1 MNHSTLTLQLHL
13 AEVLA
18 TSPRKEWKN
27 IEKFMTFKVPED
39 NKVVII
45 PSRTQESI
53 FSLAYYLEK
62 SDGTHVEKILPY
74 LISCYKYIEDIS
86 LNETLKIEDCYSMQ
100 FFSKALLEK
109 LFIFAEKNNDYK
121 DKLNEL
127 AWESLT
133 HHTNIFSEISEKE
146 TVVSYSTL
154 ILNGIIQ
161 LLQIINC
168 YIDDWSEEYLEK
180 TNEIFKIFVK
190 SSSLNTVH
198 AISTYTFQGS
208 KENLII
214 IKCLREYK
222 PYFDKKQIIYSGL
235 SQSTL
240 IGLIFKFL
248 KKILMTDIRQA
259 YIEQQKKSDKEIT
272 QERRIWTALSYN
284 KIDFISQFK
293 NDIVSEIYQTS
304 IRWFS
309 EYTQFIFN
317 SLLRN
322 DNIADQDLYAFTT
335 VLKTIVISAL
345 HLKHIDDD
353 FVNKLRKIILDSSNV
368 PKLPM
373 AVVVLEALGIIMINF
388 DHLQTPISMIIK
400 NFLIQPSTSFIK
412 AENPI
417 NTNISIL
424 RQCATDS
431 ISLALKAIDNAK
443 LSKAVLVHYC
453 DELYGISKETSGV
466 KTIIYHNVLKA
477 ITTIACHI
485 NKKEIIDMAVPA
497 LTRRL
502 NENEDQINALY
513 CLVEIALTNDVT
525 VFRDIINLLAEI
537 SKQENYE
544 DNSKVQII
552 YKCFLIMARTPNLP
566 PKKYE
571 LLLEILLFIFVSKTL
586 LLPPKALKHRTRINE
601 FTPLLLIL
609 KELFSHDIIHPELNC
624 NNEMNVAFRN
634 FWFYCILLGYRNGQ
648 WFSNWHS
655 ILSVIA
661 RYTPT
666 LLVSGSNAN
675 SLETILES
683 NSILRQK
690 FSDGLQ
696 SLIKAECANVV
707 TRNTDIKGLSFIQ
720 SAYLLTIYQL
730 ESMRMDKLDIT
741 YIFQYILNEATNN
754 SGITFAM
761 DTLADKILDIYLKKQ
776 EVNIG
781 TREFTE
787 NIEKQ
792 IGFIV
797 TNASHRLKRIRNFSR
812 RFLEKIVTRF
822 PSVLMNKKTLYLMLN
837 ILIALTSSMSIKS
850 SEKLFIDNSSIN
862 DIASYLEVADGCDHK
877 KELANEYLGLCKQWI
892 EYASKVSS
900 VEINGLLQSYL
911 LNIHIPTPGASRFI
925 GTGVT
930 SQFGDMFG
938 SKFINSSFMN
948 TFSLQSYCIGKILG
962 IRDAVNENLISE
974 NTVLLQMKEKLQHFV
989 KEYQLNTTSLNQSE
1003 VEVTKIVEKF
1013 TSELYMVCAYIIVSE
1028 NVDKDLLQDVCW
1040 IPIQMFN
1047 AQVMAVAKAAWI
1059 WLMTTRPELSLV
1071 ILTELLSAWE
1081 WTKFKKRGLFS
1092 TNKKREDPFMHRITY
1107 TVPAKR
1113 KPKAH
1118 FAEVHSIWVEFLAD
1132 RYNVLKYNGNVYDKV
1147 FMKLIQISF
1156 CDDALSNSM
1165 YARKTTFQ
1173 LLTLGMRVLQHQKQ
1187 RKDDSKFELLLK
1199 KELYEVAFSWF
1210 KDPPVWGDSND
1221 KQTLENEIRAID
1233 EFCQLIRFDVK
1244 NNLLTMRNINKFKNN
1259 GIVYKILFQQ
1269 YSKLSF
1275 DQFSKNLA
1283 KIFENAQEILLLLL
1297 EDELR
1302 HLDIWYDPEKKQT
1315 NKVNIPNRLSYNKNK
1330 WGSLIS
1336 NAWNISPLLAAE
1348 IPAKFKL
1355 PILHNE
1361 LIRLITSNPIAV
1373 IDSTSALEEVI
1384 SQKCNIS
1391 NNYGFRS
1398 LLYWEHVSPIHAV
1411 SFLANQTEKNP
1422 WEIQYSLRVL
1432 EHFPADMIF
1441 FYVPQI
1447 VQLLR
1452 NDPLGYAEHYIL
1464 KTAHSSQLFA
1474 HQIIWNMK
1482 ANMFNEEKDG
1492 TLVPD
1497 KIKPLLDRMIEKIVN
1512 PLSGSDK
1519 EFYEREF
1526 TFFNEVTGISGKLMP
1541 FIKCSKPEKKKK
1553 IDEEM
1558 AKIKVDVGVYLPSN
1572 PDSIVI
1578 DIDYKSGIPLQSHAK
1593 APFLATFKTKPRS
1606 AGENEEE
1613 NNDLSEEEDSNKEI
1627 WESAIFKVGDDC
1639 RQDILALQLIA
1650 IFKSIFVKDGL
1661 DMYLYPYRVVAT
1673 EPGCGVIECIPN
1685 SISRDQMGREKV
1697 NSLYDYYVVKFGH
1710 SDTVSYQKA
1719 RANFIRSLAAYSIVL
1734 YMLQIKDRHNGNIMF
1749 DNEGYIIHIDFGFI
1763 LDISP
1768 GGVNFE
1774 NVPFKLTTEM
1784 LEVMREEI
1792 DSQPYE
1798 WFCELVIRGY
1808 LAIRPYATQIIE
1820 MVTLMQ
1826 ESGLPC
1832 FRGEVTLRKLKSR
1845 FQLDLTEQQAAEF
1858 MSERIKE
1865 SRQNILSVGYDMFQ
1879 QIQNEIPY
1887 HR

>member
-18 TSPRKEWKN
+18 TSPKKEWKN

-39 NKVVII
+39 NKVEIV

-74 LISCYKYIEDIS
+74 LINCYRYIEGIS
-86 LNETLKIEDCYSMQ
+86 LNDTLRIEDCYSMQ

-109 LFIFAEKNNDYK
+109 LFMFAENNNDYK
-121 DKLNEL
+121 DKINEL

-133 HHTNIFSEISEKE
+133 KHTDIFSEISEKE
-146 TVVSYSTL
+146 TLVSYSTL
-154 ILNGIIQ
+154 VLNGIIQ

-168 YIDDWSEEYLEK
+168 YIDNWSQEYLEK
-180 TNEIFKIFVK
+180 THELFKTFVK
-190 SSSLNTVH
+190 SSSLKTVH

-208 KENLII
+208 KENLVI
-214 IKCLREYK
+214 IKCLREYRS
-222 PYFDKKQIIYSGL
+222 FFNKKQIIYSGL

-248 KKILMTDIRQA
+248 KKILMTDIKKG
-259 YIEQQKKSDKEIT
+259 YTEQQKQLNQPVV
-272 QERRIWTALSYN
+272 QERLWYILAYN
-284 KIDFISQFK
+284 KIQFTSTFSS
-293 NDIVSEIYQTS
+293 DTVSEIYQTS

-317 SLLRN
+317 SLARN
-322 DNIADQDLYAFTT
+322 DNIAEQDLYAFTT

-345 HLKHIDDD
+345 HLKKIDED
-353 FVNKLRKIILDSSNV
+353 FVNKLKKIILDTSNI

-373 AVVVLEALGIIMINF
+373 TVVVLEALGVIMINF
-388 DHLQTPISMIIK
+388 DYLQNTISLIIK
-400 NFLIQPSTSFIK
+400 SFLIQPSISFTKLDNTSI
-412 AENPI
+412 
-417 NTNISIL
+417 TIL
-424 RQCATDS
+424 RQCAADA
-431 ISLALKAIDNAK
+431 ISLALKAIDNTK

-477 ITTIACHI
+477 ITSIACQI
-485 NKKEIIDMAVPA
+485 NKKEIIDMTVPA

-502 NENEDQINALY
+502 NENEEDQINALY
-513 CLVEIALTNDVT
+513 CLVEIALTNDAT
-525 VFRDIINLLAEI
+525 VFRDIINLLSEI

-544 DNSKVQII
+544 NNTKVKII
-552 YKCFLIMARTPNLP
+552 YQCFLIIARTPDLP
-566 PKKYE
+566 PRFYE
-571 LLLEILLFIFVSKTL
+571 LLLETLLFIFVSKTL
-586 LLPPKALKHRTRINE
+586 LLPPKVLKHRIKISE

-624 NNEMNVAFRN
+624 SNEMNVAFRN
-634 FWFYCILLGYRNGQ
+634 FWFYCILLGFRNGQ
-648 WFSNWHS
+648 WYGNWQN
-655 ILSVIA
+655 ILSTIA
-661 RYTPT
+661 KYTPT

-696 SLIKAECANVV
+696 SLIKSECQSVV
-707 TRNTDIKGLSFIQ
+707 LRNSDIKGLSFIQ
-720 SAYLLTIYQL
+720 SAYLLTVHQL

-754 SGITFAM
+754 SGITLAM
-761 DTLADKILDIYLKKQ
+761 DALSNKILDIYLKKQ
-776 EVNIG
+776 EATIG

-797 TNASHRLKRIRNFSR
+797 TNASHRLRRIRSFSR
-812 RFLEKIVTRF
+812 RFLEKIVTKF
-822 PSVLMNKKTLYLMLN
+822 PSVLMNKNTLYLMLN

-850 SEKLFIDNSSIN
+850 SEKLFTDHSSIN

-911 LNIHIPTPGASRFI
+911 LNIHIPTPGSVRFI

-962 IRDAVNENLISE
+962 IRDAIKENLISE
-974 NTVLLQMKEKLQHFV
+974 SSILLQMKEKLQHFV
-989 KEYQLNTTSLNQSE
+989 KQYQLNVSSLNQSE
-1003 VEVTKIVEKF
+1003 VEISKIVEKF

-1028 NVDKDLLQDVCW
+1028 NVNKDLLQDVCW

-1059 WLMTTRPELSLV
+1059 WLMTTRPELSLI

-1081 WTKFKKRGLFS
+1081 WTKFKKRGIFS
-1092 TNKKREDPFMHRITY
+1092 KSKKREDPFMHRITY

-1173 LLTLGMRVLQHQKQ
+1173 LLTLGMKVIQHQKQ
-1187 RKDDSKFELLLK
+1187 RLDDAKYELLLK
-1199 KELYEVAFSWF
+1199 KELFEVAFSWF
-1210 KDPPVWGDSND
+1210 KDPSVWGDSND
-1221 KQTLENEIRAID
+1221 KQSLENEIKAID
-1233 EFCQLIRFDVK
+1233 EFCQVVRLDVK
-1244 NNLLTMRNINKFKNN
+1244 NNFSTMRSMDKFRNN
-1259 GIVYKILFQQ
+1259 GIVYKMIFQQ
-1269 YSKLSF
+1269 YSKLNYE
-1275 DQFSKNLA
+1275 QFTKNIIR
-1283 KIFENAQEILLLLL
+1283 IFENAQEILLLLL

-1302 HLDIWYDPEKKQT
+1302 HLDIWYDPERKQV
-1315 NKVNIPNRLSYNKNK
+1315 NKTKIPNRLNYSNAK
-1330 WGSLIS
+1330 WGMLST

-1348 IPAKFKL
+1348 LPNKFKL
-1355 PILHNE
+1355 QVLHNE
-1361 LIRLITSNPIAV
+1361 IIKLITLNPLAV

-1398 LLYWEHVSPIHAV
+1398 LLYWTHVSPIHAIA
-1411 SFLANQTEKNP
+1411 FLANQTERNP

-1492 TLVPD
+1492 SLVPD
-1497 KIKPLLDRMIEKIVN
+1497 KIKPILDRMIEKIVN

-1519 EFYEREF
+1519 DFYEREF

-1572 PDSIVI
+1572 PDSIVV

-1593 APFLATFKTKPRS
+1593 APFLATFKTRPRDS
-1606 AGENEEE
+1606 GEKSDDNES
-1613 NNDLSEEEDSNKEI
+1613 SEEEISTKEI

-1650 IFKSIFVKDGL
+1650 IFKSIFVNDDL

-1719 RANFIRSLAAYSIVL
+1719 RANFIRSLAAYSLVL

-1768 GGVNFE
+1768 GGINFE

-1784 LEVMREEI
+1784 LEVMRTEI

-1798 WFCELVIRGY
+1798 WFCELCIRGY
-1808 LAIRPYATQIIE
+1808 LAIRPYATHIIE
-1820 MVTLMQ
+1820 MVSLMQ

-1858 MSERIKE
+1858 MQERIHE
-1865 SRQNILSVGYDMFQ
+1865 SRQNLRSVAYDHFQ
-1879 QIQNEIPY
+1879 KIQNEIPY

>member
-1 MNHSTLTLQLHL
+1 
-13 AEVLA
+13 
-18 TSPRKEWKN
+18 
-27 IEKFMTFKVPED
+27 
-39 NKVVII
+39 
-45 PSRTQESI
+45 
-53 FSLAYYLEK
+53 
-62 SDGTHVEKILPY
+62 
-74 LISCYKYIEDIS
+74 
-86 LNETLKIEDCYSMQ
+86 
-100 FFSKALLEK
+100 
-109 LFIFAEKNNDYK
+109 
-121 DKLNEL
+121 
-127 AWESLT
+127 
-133 HHTNIFSEISEKE
+133 
-146 TVVSYSTL
+146 
-154 ILNGIIQ
+154 
-161 LLQIINC
+161 
-168 YIDDWSEEYLEK
+168 
-180 TNEIFKIFVK
+180 
-190 SSSLNTVH
+190 
-198 AISTYTFQGS
+198 
-208 KENLII
+208 
-214 IKCLREYK
+214 
-222 PYFDKKQIIYSGL
+222 
-235 SQSTL
+235 
-240 IGLIFKFL
+240 
-248 KKILMTDIRQA
+248 
-259 YIEQQKKSDKEIT
+259 
-272 QERRIWTALSYN
+272 
-284 KIDFISQFK
+284 
-293 NDIVSEIYQTS
+293 
-304 IRWFS
+304 
-309 EYTQFIFN
+309 
-317 SLLRN
+317 
-322 DNIADQDLYAFTT
+322 
-335 VLKTIVISAL
+335 
-345 HLKHIDDD
+345 
-353 FVNKLRKIILDSSNV
+353 
-368 PKLPM
+368 
-373 AVVVLEALGIIMINF
+373 
-388 DHLQTPISMIIK
+388 
-400 NFLIQPSTSFIK
+400 
-412 AENPI
+412 
-417 NTNISIL
+417 
-424 RQCATDS
+424 
-431 ISLALKAIDNAK
+431 
-443 LSKAVLVHYC
+443 
-453 DELYGISKETSGV
+453 
-466 KTIIYHNVLKA
+466 
-477 ITTIACHI
+477 
-485 NKKEIIDMAVPA
+485 
-497 LTRRL
+497 
-502 NENEDQINALY
+502 
-513 CLVEIALTNDVT
+513 
-525 VFRDIINLLAEI
+525 
-537 SKQENYE
+537 
-544 DNSKVQII
+544 
-552 YKCFLIMARTPNLP
+552 
-566 PKKYE
+566 
-571 LLLEILLFIFVSKTL
+571 
-586 LLPPKALKHRTRINE
+586 
-601 FTPLLLIL
+601 
-609 KELFSHDIIHPELNC
+609 
-624 NNEMNVAFRN
+624 
-634 FWFYCILLGYRNGQ
+634 
-648 WFSNWHS
+648 
-655 ILSVIA
+655 
-661 RYTPT
+661 
-666 LLVSGSNAN
+666 
-675 SLETILES
+675 
-683 NSILRQK
+683 
-690 FSDGLQ
+690 
-696 SLIKAECANVV
+696 
-707 TRNTDIKGLSFIQ
+707 
-720 SAYLLTIYQL
+720 
-730 ESMRMDKLDIT
+730 MRMDQLDIT
-741 YIFQYILNEATNN
+741 FIFQYILNEATNN
-754 SGITFAM
+754 SGITTAM
-761 DTLADKILDIYLKKQ
+761 DVLADKILDIYLKKQ
-776 EVNIG
+776 ESNIG
-781 TREFTE
+781 TREFTI

-797 TNASHRLKRIRNFSR
+797 TNASHRLKRIRNFSK
-812 RFLEKIVTRF
+812 RFLEKIVTKF
-822 PSVLMNKKTLYLMLN
+822 PSVLMNKNTLYLMLN

-850 SEKLFIDNSSIN
+850 SEQLFTDHSSIN

-877 KELANEYLGLCKQWI
+877 KELANEYLGLCKHWI

-911 LNIHIPTPGASRFI
+911 LNIHIPTPGAQKFI

-962 IRDAVNENLISE
+962 IRDAIKDNLISE
-974 NTVLLQMKEKLQHFV
+974 SSILMQMKEKLQRFV
-989 KEYQLNTTSLNQSE
+989 KQYQLNVTSLNQSE
-1003 VEVTKIVEKF
+1003 VEVTKIVEEF

-1028 NVDKDLLQDVCW
+1028 NANKDLLQDVCW
-1040 IPIQMFN
+1040 IPIQMFHP
-1047 AQVMAVAKAAWI
+1047 QVMAVAKAAWI
-1059 WLMTTRPELSLV
+1059 WIMTTRPELSLI

-1081 WTKFKKRGLFS
+1081 WTKFKKRGIFS
-1092 TNKKREDPFMHRITY
+1092 ASKKREDPFMHRITY
-1107 TVPAKR
+1107 TIPAKR

-1118 FAEVHSIWVEFLAD
+1118 FSEVHSIWVEFLAD

-1156 CDDALSNSM
+1156 CDDKLSNSM

-1173 LLTLGMRVLQHQKQ
+1173 LLTLGMKVIQHQKQ
-1187 RKDDSKFELLLK
+1187 RVDDSRFELLLK

-1210 KDPPVWGDSND
+1210 KDPSAWGDSND
-1221 KQTLENEIRAID
+1221 KITLENEIKAID
-1233 EFCQLIRFDVK
+1233 EFCQVIRLDVK
-1244 NNLLTMRNINKFKNN
+1244 NNFTTMREMNKFKHN

-1269 YSKLSF
+1269 YSRLTYE
-1275 DQFSKNLA
+1275 QFTKNII

-1302 HLDIWYDPEKKQT
+1302 HLDIWYDPERKQQS
-1315 NKVNIPNRLSYNKNK
+1315 KINIPTRLSYNKNK
-1330 WGSLIS
+1330 WGTLILT
-1336 NAWNISPLLAAE
+1336 AWNISPLLASE
-1348 IPAKFKL
+1348 IPNKFKL
-1355 PILHNE
+1355 PILHSE
-1361 LIRLITSNPIAV
+1361 LIRLITLNPLAV

-1391 NNYGFRS
+1391 SNYGFRS
-1398 LLYWEHVSPIHAV
+1398 LLYWTHVSPIHAI

-1432 EHFPADMIF
+1432 EHFPPDMIF

-1452 NDPLGYAEHYIL
+1452 DDPLGYAEHYIL

-1482 ANMFNEEKDG
+1482 ANMFVEEKDG
-1492 TLVPD
+1492 SMVPD
-1497 KIKPLLDRMIEKIVN
+1497 KIKPILDRMIEKIVN

-1526 TFFNEVTGISGKLMP
+1526 NFFNEVTGISGKLMP

-1593 APFLATFKTKPRS
+1593 APFLATFKTKPRAS
-1606 AGENEEE
+1606 SEDSENNEENDNSEIEE
-1613 NNDLSEEEDSNKEI
+1613 NNKEI

-1832 FRGEVTLRKLKSR
+1832 FRGEVTLKKLKQR
-1845 FQLDLTEQQAAEF
+1845 FQLELSEQQAAEF

-1865 SRQNILSVGYDMFQ
+1865 SRQNILSVGYDLFQ